1 LRLGVPKQAKRQRI
15 ANQIDAAMIFVP
27 TLSLQAFGMPT
38 PHFVAFAANLQI
50 SAAASGMK

>member
-1 LRLGVPKQAKRQRI
+1 
-15 ANQIDAAMIFVP
+15 MIFVP
-27 TLSLQAFGMPT
+27 TFPLRGFGMPT